1 MKKFLGF
8 AIAAMMMVAC
18 SSDRSQILKVYNWSS
33 YIDEDLIGEFEQWY
47 EEQTGE
53 PVQVV
58 YQVFDI
64 NETMLSKIEK
74 GHEDFDVVCPSDYI
88 IERML
93 KNDLLLPIERDF
105 GETPNYIDG
114 SLSPYIIDQFR
125 HITDGKGK
133 DATEY
138 SVGYMWG
145 FTGFL
150 YNASKVD
157 PEVLR
162 TWDDLL
168 NEQ

>member
-64 NETMLSKIEK
+64 NETMLSKIDK
-74 GHEDFDVVCPSDYI
+74 GHEDFDASPDR
-88 IERML
+88 EGLR
-93 KNDLLLPIERDF
+93 RD
-105 GETPNYIDG
+105 
-114 SLSPYIIDQFR
+114 S
-125 HITDGKGK
+125 
-133 DATEY
+133 
-138 SVGYMWG
+138 
-145 FTGFL
+145 
-150 YNASKVD
+150 
-157 PEVLR
+157 
-162 TWDDLL
+162 
-168 NEQ
+168 